1 MNYMEKYD
9 EWINSSYF
17 DEATKKELLS
27 IKNDKEEIED
37 RFFRELEFGTGGL
50 RGIIGAGTNRMNKY
64 NVRKTTQGLANY
76 ILKNVDD
83 AKEKGVV
90 IAYDSRYK
98 SPEFAREAALV
109 LNGNGIKSY
118 VFESLRTTPELS
130 FAVREL
136 KSAAGIVITASHNPK
151 EYNGYKVYGEDGA
164 QLVPRFANVI
174 IDEIR
179 KINDFS
185 EVKYLDER
193 KALDKGLLK
202 IIGKEIDDK
211 YIEKVKSLSIRKD
224 VIKKIR
230 DFKIVYTPLHGTG
243 AMPIKRVLNEIGF
256 KNLIVVPEQEV
267 ADSKFSTVKYPNPE
281 EYNAFELAI
290 KLADKE
296 KADIIIGTDPDC
308 DRVGVVVKD
317 NGGKYQVLTGNQTG
331 ALLIDYILASMKNVP
346 ENSVIIK
353 TIVTSELGA
362 AIAEKYGLE
371 TLNTLTGFK
380 FIGEKIKEFEERQ
393 DKNFIFGYEESY
405 GYLAGTFVRDKDG
418 VISSMLIAEMAAY
431 YKSRNMNLLDVLR
444 ELYREYGYYKE
455 DLKSITLKG
464 KEGLEKIVRI
474 MDSLRNKPPLAI
486 EDLRVKIIRDY
497 KEGKARNIFS
507 NTESFLDLEKSNVL
521 HFTLEDDS
529 WFAVRPSGTEPK
541 IKIYFSVVSRD
552 EKKSIEKLNMLE
564 TFILKKINEIQ

>member
-224 VIKKIR
+224 VIKKIK

-444 ELYREYGYYKE
+444 KLYREYGYYKE

-474 MDSLRNKPPLAI
+474 MDSLRNNPPLVI

-497 KEGKARNIFS
+497 KEGKARNILS